1 MVMKRSSI
9 LLNGLALSLSMIL
22 MACSSTPSKTAK
34 PTATTNK
41 PSILVQA
48 PASSNS
54 AAAAVAVDPYLL
66 KFDSM
71 SAKLTP
77 EHEAQLQ
84 RLVPQLK
91 EAKAVVI
98 RGYCNKKEVGNAKA
112 AALARASNVE
122 KFLISQGV
130 SDKKMTLRYTTEDA
144 THAVELEVNS

>member
-34 PTATTNK
+34 PTSSTNK
-41 PSILVQA
+41 PSILIQP
-48 PASSNS
+48 PASSNGTV
-54 AAAAVAVDPYLL
+54 AAVAVDPYLL
-66 KFDSM
+66 KFDAM

-91 EAKAVVI
+91 DAKAVVI
-98 RGYCNKKEVGNAKA
+98 RGFCNKKEVGNAKA

-122 KFLISQGV
+122 KFLISQGI
-130 SDKKMTLRYTTEDA
+130 SDKKMTLRYTTDDA
-144 THAVELEVNS
+144 THAVSLDVNS